1 MELWDLYDRDRAPLG
16 ITHPRGRQY
25 PMPTGTYHTV
35 VTVFTVSAD
44 GKLLLTRRSPQKNM
58 YPGYLEVT
66 GGSAVAGE
74 DSLTAARRELS
85 EEVGLCVAELD
96 LLATLRVPAAFV
108 DVYLARPGTSA
119 ADTVIT
125 LQEGETSE
133 ACWVDLW
140 SFETMLQR
148 GEIPPPI
155 AMRYGAV
162 VTRLRELL
170 GEELWLEPT
179 SNKNE
184 TSEEVNHG

>member
-44 GKLLLTRRSPQKNM
+44 GKLLLTRRSLQKNM
-58 YPGYLEVT
+58 YPGCLEVT

-108 DVYLARPGTSA
+108 DVYLARPGISA

-170 GEELWLEPT
+170 GEELWLEPAA
-179 SNKNE
+179 NENE
-184 TSEEVNHG
+184 TPQEVDHG